1 MAGGTRK
8 CSGGTDQSVTA
19 VVESDK
25 TGRHRRGLS
34 PGRRGD
40 LMSMLLNILNLFGA
54 VAFFIY
60 GVKLLGEG
68 LESVAR
74 GKLHDF
80 MGRLTQ
86 HRITAFLVG
95 FILTV
100 ILQFSSATVILA
112 MGMVNSGIISLLQAA
127 GIILGANVGTV
138 VKSHFYFLNY
148 GFLMP
153 VCMLLGTYLY
163 LFAGEKRKRDLAL
176 TFLGLGIILLGLD
189 LLARSVSV
197 PAFAGYLEAFS
208 ATLGSNWLAGILLG
222 TVLTVMIQSS
232 SATMAILVMLA
243 ANGSLNLAA
252 AFPVILGANL
262 GTTSTALISSLGTN
276 RDGKRA
282 ALLHFLFNFFA
293 ILLVLPF
300 GHWLIQ
306 LAQRFA
312 AGNLELQI
320 ANLHLMFNLI
330 LALTMTP
337 LANPVIRLTDLLPGR
352 RRHVEITQS
361 PLLDTRII
369 YSPTIAADQMV
380 QQTLRMAE
388 YARSNVRLAVE
399 AFLDQSAL
407 HFDEIVDHEKYINYL
422 EIQITSFLVKLSAS
436 EPTESGQDQLSATHY
451 VVGDLEQIG
460 DLALAI
466 KELAREAIENE
477 EVFSADA
484 KEEIRAL
491 YDYIT
496 EAIHVAIES
505 FRYSDKNLASTIYDL
520 ERHISELEMTARDN
534 HIQRLNRGKCTAT
547 TGVLFLELIAD
558 LKRISTHCVS
568 IARVTL
574 KHPRS

>member
-1 MAGGTRK
+1 
-8 CSGGTDQSVTA
+8 
-19 VVESDK
+19 
-25 TGRHRRGLS
+25 
-34 PGRRGD
+34 
-40 LMSMLLNILNLFGA
+40 MSMLLNILNLFGS

-127 GIILGANVGTV
+127 GIILGANLGTV
-138 VKSHFYFLNY
+138 VKSHFYFLNPK
-148 GFLMP
+148 FLMP
-153 VCMLLGTYLY
+153 VFMLAGTYLY
-163 LFAGEKRKRDLAL
+163 LFAREKRKRDLAL

-208 ATLGSNWLAGILLG
+208 ATLGNNWPAGILLG
-222 TVLTVMIQSS
+222 LVLTVVIQSS

-243 ANGSLNLAA
+243 ANGSLDISA

-262 GTTSTALISSLGTN
+262 GTTSTALISSLGTK

-282 ALLHFLFNFFA
+282 ALLHFLFNFFT

-300 GHWLIQ
+300 GEWLIVP
-306 LAQRFA
+306 ARRFS
-312 AGNLELQI
+312 GGSLELQI
-320 ANLHLMFNLI
+320 ANLHLLFNLI
-330 LALTMTP
+330 LVLTMTP
-337 LANPVIRLTDLLPGR
+337 LTQQLIRLTDLLPGKR
-352 RRHVEITQS
+352 PHVEITQS

-369 YSPTIAADQMV
+369 NSPTIAADQLI

-399 AFLDQSAL
+399 AFLDQSSL
-407 HFDEIVDHEKYINYL
+407 HFDEIADHEKYINYL
-422 EIQITSFLVKLSAS
+422 EIQITSFLVKLSAN
-436 EPTESGQDQLSATHY
+436 EPTETGQDQLSAIHY
-451 VVGDLEQIG
+451 VIGDIEQIG

-466 KELAREAIENE
+466 KELAREAIDNE
-477 EVFSADA
+477 EVFSNDA
-484 KEEIRAL
+484 REEIRAL

-496 EAIHVAIES
+496 EAIHVAIDA

-520 ERHISELEMTARDN
+520 ERHINELELAARSN
-534 HIQRLNRGKCTAT
+534 HIQRLNRGKCTAA
-547 TGVLFLELIAD
+547 TGVLFLELIAN
-558 LKRISTHCVS
+558 LKRISTHCLS
-568 IARVTL
+568 IARVTI

>member
-8 CSGGTDQSVTA
+8 CFGGTDQSVTA

-262 GTTSTALISSLGTN
+262 GTTTTALISSLGTN